1 MKYYHLIIIYYYL
14 NIYKMTYMTG
24 MTGYNINPTNIF
36 TKPDNYQEIYYFI
49 LERVQNAPRHTS

>member
-1 MKYYHLIIIYYYL
+1 
-14 NIYKMTYMTG
+14 MTYMTG

-49 LERVQNAPRHTS
+49 IERVQNAPRHTS